1 MTQQSWYDRILAYMV
16 EFGYKE
22 VSTRSNKY
30 RRFVTS
36 VSGEKYRSYLL
47 GRNGNV
53 RSELMNEYGKVMQT
67 VSVTEIFQKYVVQWE
82 ERTVVDAERKARIAE

>member
-1 MTQQSWYDRILAYMV
+1 MV

-22 VSTRSNKY
+22 VETKSTKY

-53 RSELMNEYGKVMQT
+53 RSELMNEYGKVVQT
-67 VSVTEIFQKYVVQWE
+67 VSVTEIFQMYVVKWE
-82 ERTVVDAERKARIAE
+82 ERIARDVERKARIAE